1 MTVDRRAARHRR
13 HHEAGGGTALLVIDM
28 LNPYEHPEAGR
39 LAERVAEA
47 LPGVETLLRRAGE
60 EESPI
65 VYVNDNYGDWNSSS
79 EELARQAMAG
89 AHPELVEP
97 VLPAEGQSFVVKARH
112 SAFYE
117 TPLEYLL
124 DQMGVGR
131 LVFSGQV
138 TEQCILYSALD
149 AYVRHFD
156 VVIATDAVAAIYD
169 DLGEAA
175 LTMMER
181 NMGADLV
188 RAEELGLSPTSSR
201 S

>member
-1 MTVDRRAARHRR
+1 MERREARHRR
-13 HHEAGGGTALLVIDM
+13 HADDEGATALLVVDM
-28 LNPYEHPEAGR
+28 LNSYEHEEAER
-39 LAERVAEA
+39 LAESVADV
-47 LPGVETLLRRAGE
+47 LPGVRTLLERAGE
-60 EESPI
+60 EETPV

-79 EELARQAMAG
+79 EGLARQAMDG

-97 VLPAEGQSFVVKARH
+97 VLPQAGQSFVVKARH

-124 DQMGVGR
+124 DQMGAGR
-131 LVFSGQV
+131 LVFAGQV

-169 DLGEAA
+169 DLGDAA
-175 LTMMER
+175 LKMMER
-181 NMGADLV
+181 NMGAELTT
-188 RAEELGLSPTSSR
+188 AEEVDLG
-201 S
+201 